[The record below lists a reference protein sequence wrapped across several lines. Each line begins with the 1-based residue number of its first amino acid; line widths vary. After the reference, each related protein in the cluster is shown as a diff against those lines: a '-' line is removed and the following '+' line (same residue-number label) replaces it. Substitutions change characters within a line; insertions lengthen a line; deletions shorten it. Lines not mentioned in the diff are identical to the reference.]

1 MRPKVHILATG
12 GTIGFAGVDRLD
24 GVRYAEQGHPVYIDE
39 LLARVPELSQIADVQ
54 AEQVFVEGFQGQSI
68 GPREWLAWARQCN
81 QRFGGGAPPDGIVM
95 THGTYV
101 MEETAY
107 FLNLTVR
114 SDRPIVLTGAQ
125 RPSTAIGTDADLNL
139 YNAVLAAGSPH
150 SVGKGVLV
158 VLNHQINAARDV
170 TKTNTYRMETFQ
182 SRDLGFLGYVDSD
195 GNVVYYRAPTRRHTF
210 QSEFDVSGVSE
221 FPWVDIVTNY
231 AGADG
236 RAVEALVERGASGLV
251 VAGMG
256 GRTMLPA
263 LAEAVS
269 KGVVVVRSGNLGSGR
284 VVATP
289 RTREQRII
297 AADNLAPK
305 KARILL
311 MLALT
316 TTRDPDRIQQLFET
330 Y

>member
-12 GTIGFAGVDRLD
+12 GTIGFAGLDRLD
-24 GVRYAEQGHPVYIDE
+24 AVRYAEHGHPILIDD
-39 LLARVPELSQIADVQ
+39 LLARVPEIEQFADIQ
-54 AEQVFVEGFQGQSI
+54 AEQVFVEGYKGQTI
-68 GPREWLAWARQCN
+68 GPQEWLAWARRCN
-81 QRFGGGAPPDGIVM
+81 ELFSGDAPPAGIVM

-114 SDRPIVLTGAQ
+114 SDRPVVLTGAQ
-125 RPSTAIGTDADLNL
+125 RPSTAMSSDADLNL
-139 YNAVLAAGSPH
+139 LNAVLAAGAPDSA
-150 SVGKGVLV
+150 GKGVLV

-170 TKTNTYRMETFQ
+170 TKTSTYRMETFQ

-195 GNVVYYRAPTRRHTF
+195 GEVVYYRSPTRRHTH
-210 QSEFDVSGVSE
+210 QSEFDVSAVSE

-236 RAVEALVERGASGLV
+236 RAVEALVEKGAAGLV
-251 VAGMG
+251 IAGMSVRG
-256 GRTMLPA
+256 MQPA
-263 LAEAVS
+263 LEDAAR
-269 KGVVVVRSGNLGSGR
+269 KGVVVVRAGNLGSGR

-289 RTREQRII
+289 RSREQGII

-316 TTRDPDRIQQLFET
+316 VTRDPGRIQEFYQV